1 MADKMQ
7 PGRFTIRFNMND
19 PQQQAAV
26 EILNRMGRQKA
37 QFIAQALTH
46 YTECKC
52 HPQVESQTVW
62 DERTLERAI
71 LSVLSRHPEF
81 MSSGQSEMTT
91 EVQDALQMERTEEPS
106 SDQNGSMTEE
116 SLSAIN
122 KTLSA
127 FWKQ

>member
-7 PGRFTIRFNMND
+7 PGRFTLRFNMND

-52 HPQVESQTVW
+52 HPQVKNQTAW
-62 DERTLERAI
+62 DERALERAI
-71 LSVLSRHPEF
+71 LSVLSRHPEIIP
-81 MSSGQSEMTT
+81 SGQGKEPP
-91 EVQDALQMERTEEPS
+91 EVQGAQRIERAEETS
-106 SDQNGSMTEE
+106 SDQNDFITKEG
-116 SLSAIN
+116 LSAIS

-127 FWKQ
+127 FWNQ

>member
-26 EILNRMGRQKA
+26 DILNRMGRQKA

-52 HPQVESQTVW
+52 HPQAEGQTVW
-62 DERTLERAI
+62 DECVLERAI

-81 MSSGQSEMTT
+81 MSSGQGEEVT
-91 EVQDALQMERTEEPS
+91 EVQDALRVEQAKEPS
-106 SDQNGSMTEE
+106 PDQNGSMTKE
-116 SLSAIN
+116 SLNAIN

-127 FWKQ
+127 FWNQ

>member
-19 PQQQAAV
+19 PQQRAAV

-46 YTECKC
+46 YAECKC
-52 HPQVESQTVW
+52 HPQMENQTTW
-62 DERTLERAI
+62 DERALERAI

-81 MSSGQSEMTT
+81 MSSGQSEMTI
-91 EVQDALQMERTEEPS
+91 EVQDALQVEQTEEPS
-106 SDQNGSMTEE
+106 SDQNGSMTEAG
-116 SLSAIN
+116 LNAIS

-127 FWKQ
+127 FWNQ

>member
-7 PGRFTIRFNMND
+7 PGRFTIRFNIND

-46 YTECKC
+46 YMECKC
-52 HPQVESQTVW
+52 HPQVENQTTW
-62 DERTLERAI
+62 DERALEQAI

-81 MSSGQSEMTT
+81 IPSGQDEETT
-91 EVQDALQMERTEEPS
+91 AVQEALQIGRTEEPS
-106 SDQNGSMTEE
+106 SNQNGSMTKE
-116 SLSAIN
+116 SLSAIS

-127 FWKQ
+127 FRNL

>member
-19 PQQQAAV
+19 PQQRAAV

-46 YTECKC
+46 YSECKC
-52 HPQVESQTVW
+52 HPQMENQTTW
-62 DERTLERAI
+62 GERALERAI

-81 MSSGQSEMTT
+81 MSSGQSEMTI
-91 EVQDALQMERTEEPS
+91 EVQDALQVEQTEEPS

-127 FWKQ
+127 FWNQ

>member
-19 PQQQAAV
+19 PQQRAAV

-37 QFIAQALTH
+37 QL
-46 YTECKC
+46 EN
-52 HPQVESQTVW
+52 QTTW
-62 DERTLERAI
+62 DERALERAI

-81 MSSGQSEMTT
+81 MSSGQSEMTI
-91 EVQDALQMERTEEPS
+91 EVQDALQVEQTEEPS

-127 FWKQ
+127 FWNQ

>member
-1 MADKMQ
+1 VADKMQ

-19 PQQQAAV
+19 PQQRAAV

-46 YTECKC
+46 YAECKC
-52 HPQVESQTVW
+52 HPQMENQTTW
-62 DERTLERAI
+62 DERALERAI

>member
-19 PQQQAAV
+19 PQQRAAV

-46 YTECKC
+46 YAECKC
-52 HPQVESQTVW
+52 HQQMENQTTW
-62 DERTLERAI
+62 DERALERAI
-71 LSVLSRHPEF
+71 LSVLSSHPEF
-81 MSSGQSEMTT
+81 MSSGQSEMTI
-91 EVQDALQMERTEEPS
+91 EVQDALQVEQTEEPS

-127 FWKQ
+127 FWNQ